1 MTHTHD
7 HVHVPSLAL
16 NKDTDIRL
24 LQEMGLVPVLD
35 GSARG
40 YNAVSDVITQTADGR
55 DLNQIWGE
63 FQASL
68 QIQNRYR
75 DTLVNLLTFPVTQ
88 PIEDVPQAVGDDFEE
103 ASEYGVPKGIRGA
116 AYFSLG
122 YDFKWYDIAVRYTWM
137 YLAEASAGQVESLH
151 NQVLAADSRLMLNK
165 VLKAV
170 LNNLNRTAT
179 IRTQAVTVYP
189 FYNADG
195 TVPPQYKNNTFL
207 GTHQHYITSGAATV
221 DSQDLKD
228 LLDTLKHHGYS
239 AATGATML
247 LLANPQEVNT
257 IRGFKTSTGALWDFI
272 PSQGSPPFFIPTG
285 SMVAGGPQPP
295 AQYQG
300 LNVAGRYGDWLV
312 IEEDYIPPGYMI
324 GFATGGEQRASNPV
338 GIREHANASLRG
350 MRLVKGS
357 DPDYPLVD
365 SYYNHGFGTG
375 VRQRGAGAVMQ
386 ITAAGTYTIPASYT

>member
-1 MTHTHD
+1 MHSHD

-16 NKDTDIRL
+16 NKRVPIRL
-24 LQEMGLVPVLD
+24 LQEMGLVPTLD

-55 DLNQIWGE
+55 DLTQIWSE

-68 QIQNRYR
+68 VIQNRYR
-75 DTLVNLLTFPVTQ
+75 DTLVNLLTFPVTT

-103 ASEYGVPKGIRGA
+103 ASEFGVPKGIRGA

-122 YDFKWYDIAVRYTWM
+122 YDFKWYDIAVRFTWM

-170 LNNLNRTAT
+170 LNNLNRTAS
-179 IRTQAVTVYP
+179 IRQQAVTVYP

-195 TVPPQYKNNTFL
+195 TVPPQYKNYTFL
-207 GTHQHYITSGAATV
+207 GTHQHYITSGAAVV

-228 LLDTLKHHGYS
+228 MLDTIKHHGY
-239 AATGATML
+239 TTQGGATL
-247 LLANPQEVNT
+247 ILLANPQEVTT
-257 IRGFKTSTGALWDFI
+257 IRGFKTATGALWDFI
-272 PSQGSPPFFIPTG
+272 PAQGSPPFYMPQNTAIL
-285 SMVAGGPQPP
+285 GGGQPP
-295 AQYQG
+295 ATYQG

-312 IEEDYIPPGYMI
+312 IEEDYIPAGYMI
-324 GFATGGEQRASNPV
+324 GFATGGEAKASNPV

-350 MRLVKGS
+350 LRLVKGP

-375 VRQRGAGAVMQ
+375 VRQRGAGVVMQ
-386 ITAAGTYTIPASYT
+386 VTAAGTYTIPTNYT